1 MKLKALLVDDE
12 YPARQELRYVLSR
25 IEDIEVVGEATS
37 ASEAMQLLQN
47 LDYSVVFLDIQ
58 MPGISGLALSNIL
71 GKLANPPGVVFV
83 TAYDEYAVKAFE
95 VNAVDYILKP
105 VEESRVRKAVERVK
119 AIAGK
124 SAKTGSPAEPGE
136 EQNKYSRLPVELSG
150 RTFLVDI
157 ANIVYIYS
165 ENENVYGR
173 IGRDSYLTRLTMSAM
188 EQRLSGQEFFR
199 VHRGYIVNMNKIKE
213 IVPYFNGAYSL
224 IMDDEE
230 KTEIP
235 VSRNRVKKLRGLI
248 GF

>member
-25 IEDIEVVGEATS
+25 FEEIEVVGEAAS
-37 ASEAMQLLQN
+37 APEALHLLQS
-47 LDYSVVFLDIQ
+47 LDFSVVFLDIQ
-58 MPGISGLALSNIL
+58 MPGLSGLALSSIL
-71 GKLANPPGVVFV
+71 GKLANPPCVVFV

-95 VNAVDYILKP
+95 VSAVDYILKP
-105 VEESRVRKAVERVK
+105 VEENRLRKAIERVK
-119 AIAGK
+119 AIADKGGK
-124 SAKTGSPAEPGE
+124 ADPPAEPGE
-136 EQNKYSRLPVELSG
+136 GPNRYSRLPVELSG

-157 ANIVYIYS
+157 ASIAYIYS

-173 IGRDSYLTRLTMSAM
+173 IGRDSYLTRLTIAGM
-188 EQRLSGQEFFR
+188 EKRLAGQEFFR
-199 VHRGYIVNMNKIKE
+199 VHRCYIVNLRKVKE

-224 IMDDEE
+224 IMDDEA

-235 VSRNRVKKLRGLI
+235 VSRNRVKKLRSLI